1 MAKASSAAPSSASEK
16 EPGRF
21 KQIWQVLKMTAKYD
35 KTAVWLLVGAVV
47 VPIVIAVVVAILF
60 FSTNVLMLIMVIVLG
75 LMAGLLLFM
84 FTLNWRA
91 EKVAFS
97 QIDGRAGATGQVLQ
111 SSLRGQW
118 QTSEMPVA
126 FNAKTQDAVYRAIGK
141 PGVVLI
147 TEGSATGVKRIFDEE
162 RRRTQRL
169 LTNVPVHHLHVG
181 NGEGQVPLLKLRRTL
196 NKLPGKLTKAEIVA
210 VANRLKSLSNNQLPI
225 PKGIAP
231 NKIRPSRSQ
240 QR

>member
-1 MAKASSAAPSSASEK
+1 MAKSSTAASSNSSAK

-35 KTAVWLLVGAVV
+35 KAAVWLLVGAVI
-47 VPIVIAVVVAILF
+47 VPIAIAVAVAIIF
-60 FSTNVLMLIMVIVLG
+60 FGTNIIMLVLIIVLG
-75 LMAGLLLFM
+75 LMSGLLLFM

-97 QIDGRAGATGQVLQ
+97 QIEGRAGATGQVLQ

-147 TEGSATGVKRIFDEE
+147 TEGSPSGVKRIFEEE

-169 LTNVPVHHLHVG
+169 LSNVPVHHLHVG
-181 NGEGQVPLLKLRRTL
+181 TAEGDVKLLKLRREL
-196 NKLPGKLTKAEIVA
+196 GKLPKKLTKPEILA
-210 VANRLKSLSNNQLPI
+210 VANRLKSLSGNHLPI
-225 PKGIAP
+225 PKGIDP
-231 NKIRPSRSQ
+231 YKMRPSRSQ
-240 QR
+240 MR